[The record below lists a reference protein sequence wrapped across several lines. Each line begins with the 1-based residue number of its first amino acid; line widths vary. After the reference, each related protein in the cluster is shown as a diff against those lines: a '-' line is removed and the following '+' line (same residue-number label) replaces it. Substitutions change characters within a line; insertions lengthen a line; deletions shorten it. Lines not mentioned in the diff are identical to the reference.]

1 MPRDRNK
8 ITKERPVEPDSLE
21 ALWRIFVGID
31 FPESHREL
39 LDDLLSIVSG
49 NDLPIRW
56 IGANTA
62 HLTLHFIGEVPVE
75 TAELLRLG
83 FSGAAGATKP
93 FSLSVDG
100 AGAFP
105 NLDKPQIVWLGLEG
119 DTASLRRLHRATETF
134 LLDFDIDPEQRQF
147 RPHITLG
154 RTRQALQSPEIN
166 SLIKLMRSPD
176 VQAKLTALAEP
187 FTVDHVTLYRSHL
200 SHEGASHEV
209 LASARLPNR

>member
-8 ITKERPVEPDSLE
+8 FTNDRPVEPDSLD

-31 FPESHREL
+31 FPESHRLL
-39 LDDLLSIVSG
+39 LDDLLTIVRATE
-49 NDLPIRW
+49 LPIRW
-56 IGANTA
+56 ISANTA

-83 FSGAAGATKP
+83 FTGAGGATHP
-93 FSLSVDG
+93 FSLFVDG

-105 NLDKPQIVWLGLEG
+105 NLDKPQIIWLGLGG
-119 DTASLRRLHRATETF
+119 DAASLRRLHRATETF
-134 LLDFDIDPEQRQF
+134 LLGFDIDPEHRQF

-154 RTRQALQSPEIN
+154 RTRQPLQSPEIN
-166 SLIKLMRSPD
+166 TLVALMRSRD
-176 VQAKLTALAEP
+176 VRAKLAALAEP

-209 LASARLPNR
+209 LTSAPLISV

>member
-1 MPRDRNK
+1 MSQPRNK
-8 ITKERPVEPDSLE
+8 VTKERPVEPDSVE

-31 FPESHREL
+31 FPESHRTL
-39 LDDLLSIVSG
+39 LASLLEIVSAS
-49 NDLPIRW
+49 DLPIRW
-56 IGANTA
+56 IGANAA

-83 FSGAAGATKP
+83 FSGAAGNTHP
-93 FSLSVDG
+93 FTLTVDG

-105 NLDKPQIVWLGLEG
+105 NLDKPQIVWLGLAG
-119 DTASLRRLHRATETF
+119 DIASLRRLHRASETF
-134 LLDFDIDPEQRQF
+134 LLGFDIDPEQRQF

-166 SLIKLMRSPD
+166 SLIALMRSKD
-176 VQAKLTALAEP
+176 VKSKLAELAEP
-187 FTVDHVTLYRSHL
+187 FTVDHITLYRSHL

-209 LASARLPNR
+209 LASARLT

>member
-1 MPRDRNK
+1 MSQHRNK
-8 ITKERPVEPDSLE
+8 ITKERPVESDAVE

-31 FPESHREL
+31 FPESHRTLLAEL
-39 LDDLLSIVSG
+39 LEIVTAA
-49 NDLPIRW
+49 DLPIRW
-56 IGANTA
+56 ISANAA

-83 FSGAAGATKP
+83 FAGAGGKTTP

-105 NLDKPQIVWLGLEG
+105 NLNKPQIVWLGLAG
-119 DTASLRRLHRATETF
+119 DIASLRRLHRASETF
-134 LLDFDIDPEQRQF
+134 LLEFDIDPEQRQF

-166 SLIKLMRSPD
+166 SLVTLMRTD
-176 VQAKLTALAEP
+176 EVQAKLTALAEP

-209 LASARLPNR
+209 LASARLS